1 MHIYT
6 VRIIYLDSYCCLT
19 CPKTNKC
26 NQSEM
31 RCTLSCHTLTPSP
44 PHSHS
49 QGYPCYTAGQYSNP
63 KALPIFRC
71 TRQSRKNIGHN
82 KSFVGTF
89 RAGLRAWGGVWLFS
103 MGTTRGV
110 GCRGT
115 THSISIRRKMCAKFN
130 RIFCATLEAATTIA
144 QPVRGVCGC
153 VYECVCYALLFII
166 NTHTH
171 ARTHCYS

>member
-1 MHIYT
+1 MPY
-6 VRIIYLDSYCCLT
+6 
-19 CPKTNKC
+19 P
-26 NQSEM
+26 NQRAS
-31 RCTLSCHTLTPSP
+31 TPPPTPST
-44 PHSHS
+44 HSLG
-49 QGYPCYTAGQYSNP
+49 QPCYTAGQYSNR

-89 RAGLRAWGGVWLFS
+89 WAGLRAWGGVCGCLWLFS

-110 GCRGT
+110 GGCGT

-130 RIFCATLEAATTIA
+130 RIFCATLEAATTIV
-144 QPVRGVCGC
+144 QPVRGVCMGVGVG

-166 NTHTH
+166 NTHTRIH
-171 ARTHCYS
+171 AHTHTVTVRPLHLVKRKK